1 MAIYI
6 REMRKKML
14 RAPACLCASGA
25 IAVVSSLRR
34 NTSWTTWPR
43 RTSSRG
49 RAAMTSPASGRS
61 VRTIV
66 RLLFK
71 TVNISSLSSCSAKSV
86 CRTILILKDKI
97 QNFHLQI
104 ANVSKSDSSLV
115 TEKQLPTIIVPG
127 VSTTIEAVQREV
139 QAAHPHE
146 GSHWREALRL
156 QGESNP
162 SFFITDKW
170 QCYARGSSDGFK
182 GVPNPCRTAH
192 WNLTPGFLLKSEL
205 SS

>member
-1 MAIYI
+1 
-6 REMRKKML
+6 MRKKML

-61 VRTIV
+61 VSTIV
-66 RLLFK
+66 RLLYK
-71 TVNISSLSSCSAKSV
+71 TVNISSLCSCSAKPV

-115 TEKQLPTIIVPG
+115 TEKTTSNYNCPRRVHVDWNRSTRSTSCSPTWGFTLERSPTSAGWVHPILLYHRQVTVLRSRIIWW
-127 VSTTIEAVQREV
+127 VQRGF
-139 QAAHPHE
+139 QPM
-146 GSHWREALRL
+146 
-156 QGESNP
+156 
-162 SFFITDKW
+162 
-170 QCYARGSSDGFK
+170 SDC
-182 GVPNPCRTAH
+182 P
-192 WNLTPGFLLKSEL
+192 LKSDPRVSLEIWT
-205 SS
+205 